1 MSKKELLA
9 VAGGFVA
16 GIAAVGLFR
25 SLKKK
30 EERKIDSPEGMDEDF
45 DLEEIWDEELDE
57 EYDPEKDS
65 LLKNPGS
72 EQKAY
77 CDELE
82 DKLLETMFA
91 LQNEEIEKFAEFLGA
106 LESYQNYQGINQVK
120 EAAYE

>member
-82 DKLLETMFA
+82 DKPCLPCRMRKLKS
-91 LQNEEIEKFAEFLGA
+91 LQSSWEHLKATKIIRELIR
-106 LESYQNYQGINQVK
+106 
-120 EAAYE
+120 